1 MKSTSHRPLLVSYRL
16 GPEATGELAAE
27 AKKLGVSPHELARR
41 VLLDWLSDHDR
52 HATEQALAELRAEV
66 AKVRA
71 DLREAVIALLADAGR
86 CSREDAEDWV
96 NGRLFQ

>member
-1 MKSTSHRPLLVSYRL
+1 MKSTSLRPLVVSYRL
-16 GPEATGELAAE
+16 DPEAADELSAE
-27 AKKLGVSPHELARR
+27 AKRLGISPHELARR

-86 CSREDAEDWV
+86 CTREDAEDWV
-96 NGRLFQ
+96 NGRLFR

>member
-1 MKSTSHRPLLVSYRL
+1 MKSTSLCPPVVSYRL
-16 GPEATGELAAE
+16 DPQAAGELAVE
-27 AKKLGVSPHELARR
+27 AKKLGISPHELARR
-41 VLLDWLSDHDR
+41 VLLDWLSDQDR